1 MRDEIFKIY
10 LVVYQIKK
18 KYFMWA
24 EERLNIKFFS
34 YMLHVEKYILFCVG
48 CLICHLKKSP

>member
-34 YMLHVEKYILFCVG
+34 YASCRKIHSFFA
-48 CLICHLKKSP
+48 